1 MKIYE
6 TAVRK
11 PISTILI
18 FVGVIVFGLFS
29 LNNLAVDQYPDIEI
43 PQIAVITS
51 YAGGNARPISRPISP
66 VCWRTTSTRWR
77 TSRR

>member
-18 FVGVIVFGLFS
+18 FVGVIVFTFRPGGKKTADEAAS
-29 LNNLAVDQYPDIEI
+29 I
-43 PQIAVITS
+43 PLKED
-51 YAGGNARPISRPISP
+51 
-66 VCWRTTSTRWR
+66 
-77 TSRR
+77 

>member
-6 TAVRK
+6 TAVKK

-29 LNNLAVDQYPDIEI
+29 LKTLSIDMYPEMDM
-43 PQIAVITS
+43 PTITVMTT
-51 YAGGNARPISRPISP
+51 YQGANAA
-66 VCWRTTSTRWR
+66 
-77 TSRR
+77 